1 MRRPRPVLPLRP
13 RALRPLALA
22 GAAALLLAGCGGDG
36 GGSGGSGTATG
47 GSGTAAGGATPGA
60 TAAAADCAPGA
71 LDTLEGGTLTLGTSQ
86 PAYEPWMV
94 GDDPANGQGYESAVA
109 YAVAEELGYARE
121 DVAWVRVPFDAAVQ
135 PGPKPFDAA
144 LNQFSITPERQRAVD
159 FSSPYYDVRQAV
171 VTLEGSPAAGADS
184 LAELR
189 GVRLGAQV
197 GTTSLRAVEEAVSPE
212 SAPAVFTSNDDAKLA
227 LANGQVD
234 AIVVD
239 LPTAFYLTA
248 AELDGGVI
256 LGQLPQLDEDPEQF
270 GMVLDLGSPLTGC
283 VSAAVDAL
291 REDGTLAELQQQWL
305 ADVAGAPELS

>member
-1 MRRPRPVLPLRP
+1 MRRTTPTARTHRT
-13 RALRPLALA
+13 APLALTLA
-22 GAAALLLAGCGGDG
+22 CALALTACGGDG
-36 GGSGGSGTATG
+36 GDGDDDAAGTPAGGSSA
-47 GSGTAAGGATPGA
+47 GA
-60 TAAAADCAPGA
+60 TAGGDCAPGA
-71 LDTLEGGTLTLGTSQ
+71 LETREDGALTLATSQ

-94 GDDPANGQGYESAVA
+94 GDDPTNGEGFESAVA

-121 DVAWVRVPFDAAVQ
+121 DVSWVRVPFDAAVQ
-135 PGPKPFDAA
+135 PGPKDFDAA
-144 LNQFSITPERQRAVD
+144 LNQFSITPERRNAVD

-171 VTLEGSPAAGADS
+171 VTLESSPAATADS
-184 LAELR
+184 LEGLR

-197 GTTSLRAVEEAVSPE
+197 GTTSLRAVEETISPE
-212 SAPAVFTSNDDAKLA
+212 SAPAVFGSNDDAKLA

-239 LPTAFYLTA
+239 LPTAFYLTS

-256 LGQLPQLDEDPEQF
+256 LGQLPALDAQPEQF

-283 VSAAVDAL
+283 VSGAVDAL
-291 REDGTLAELQQQWL
+291 REDGTLDRLEQQWL